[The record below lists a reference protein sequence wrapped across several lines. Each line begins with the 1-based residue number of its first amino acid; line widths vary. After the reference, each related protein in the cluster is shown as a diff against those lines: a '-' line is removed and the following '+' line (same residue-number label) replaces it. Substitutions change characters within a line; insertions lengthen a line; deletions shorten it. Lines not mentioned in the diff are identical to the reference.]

1 MTFSENLKELRKE
14 KEIGQ
19 ETLALELS
27 VSVKTVSHWETGY
40 TQPSI
45 EQLIKIADYFC
56 VSLDELLGRK

>member
-45 EQLIKIADYFC
+45 EQLIKIADYFG